1 MCERIRNFYDSNK
14 HAILWTV
21 GYVIATWAIMRYM
34 FNFNIFSAMRWHQLM
49 HAHLHGFAGLVF
61 GILILA
67 MVPLYVATT
76 IVIARTK
83 APLFNFKIKIPEFI
97 KTFFKWAFTQTP
109 MDNEPDIETAPAPE
123 TKTESEST
131 PETETKSETD
141 FTTTESKPDPVP
153 STVPAEMRV
162 AYERA
167 RDNTAY
173 AQKSV
178 FDLSNITPKTTQPIV
193 ETPSNATT
201 ESEMPIPTDFD
212 INDTE
217 NIINDV
223 PVFTDLD
230 LDIDDDDEIK
240 ETESESQTQNVQT
253 TTGNNDIVTK
263 YLTEHSTPYTVEN
276 DVVITDKFA
285 IVSHT
290 DSDFWVADN
299 ESWFAAG
306 KIRRS
311 PIASV
316 IESATAHNVTPV
328 LYLGSDNIMDI
339 DELCPQWE
347 RNGVRVISDLK
358 DLG

>member
-1 MCERIRNFYDSNK
+1 MCERIRNFYNSNK
-14 HAILWTV
+14 YAILWTV

-34 FNFNIFSAMRWHQLM
+34 FNFNIFSATRWHQLM
-49 HAHLHGFAGLVF
+49 HAHLHGFAGFVF

-67 MVPLYVATT
+67 MIPLYVATT

-83 APLFNFKIKIPEFI
+83 SPLFNFKFKVPKFI
-97 KTFFKWAFTQTP
+97 KAFFTKAFTQTP
-109 MDNEPDIETAPAPE
+109 MDDEPDIETASEPE

-141 FTTTESKPDPVP
+141 STTTESKPEPVP
-153 STVPAEMRV
+153 ATVPAEMRV

-173 AQKSV
+173 KQTSV
-178 FDLSNITPKTTQPIV
+178 FDLGHVTKKADAPTDETSNNTV
-193 ETPSNATT
+193 T

-217 NIINDV
+217 NIIDDV

-230 LDIDDDDEIK
+230 FDDDDNDVD
-240 ETESESQTQNVQT
+240 ETDSESQTATVQT
-253 TTGNNDIVTK
+253 ATGNNDIVTK

-339 DELCPQWE
+339 DELRPQWE

-358 DLG
+358 NLG

>member
-1 MCERIRNFYDSNK
+1 MYERIRNFYDSNK

-109 MDNEPDIETAPAPE
+109 MDNEPVSEPAPAPE
-123 TKTESEST
+123 TKNESKQEPTSEPETKTEST
-131 PETETKSETD
+131 PESV
-141 FTTTESKPDPVP
+141 PVA
-153 STVPAEMRV
+153 VPAELRV

-178 FDLSNITPKTTQPIV
+178 FDLGHVTKKSNTTTV
-193 ETPSNATT
+193 ETPENTIT

-217 NIINDV
+217 NIINNV

-230 LDIDDDDEIK
+230 FDEDDEDD
-240 ETESESQTQNVQT
+240 TDESEPTPQI
-253 TTGNNDIVTK
+253 NDIKTATGDNDSVIK

-339 DELCPQWE
+339 DELRPQWE

>member
-1 MCERIRNFYDSNK
+1 MWTRIQNFYNSNK
-14 HAILWTV
+14 YAILWTV
-21 GYVIATWAIMRYM
+21 GYVIVTWAIMRYM
-34 FNFNIFSAMRWHQLM
+34 FNFNIFSAHRWHQLM
-49 HAHLHGFAGLVF
+49 HAHLHGFAGFVF

-67 MVPLYVATT
+67 MGPLYVATT

-83 APLFNFKIKIPEFI
+83 TPLFNFKLKVPEFI
-97 KTFFKWAFTQTP
+97 TTFFKNAFTQTP
-109 MDNEPDIETAPAPE
+109 MDEEPY
-123 TKTESEST
+123 TEI
-131 PETETKSETD
+131 KSETKI
-141 FTTTESKPDPVP
+141 ESKPEPTSENVEP
-153 STVPAEMRV
+153 APGPIPATVPAEMRV

-167 RDNTAY
+167 QNQATHLQPSA
-173 AQKSV
+173 
-178 FDLSNITPKTTQPIV
+178 FDLGNVTKNPTPVVESINTTTI
-193 ETPSNATT
+193 
-201 ESEMPIPTDFD
+201 ESEIPIPTDFD

-217 NIINDV
+217 NIIDDV

-230 LDIDDDDEIK
+230 FDDDDSN
-240 ETESESQTQNVQT
+240 ETDSESQATTVQT

-263 YLTEHSTPYTVEN
+263 YLTEHSVPHTVEN
-276 DVVITDKFA
+276 DIVITDNFA
-285 IVSHT
+285 IASHT

-339 DELCPQWE
+339 DELRPQWE
-347 RNGVRVISDLK
+347 RSGIRVISDLK
-358 DLG
+358 DLA